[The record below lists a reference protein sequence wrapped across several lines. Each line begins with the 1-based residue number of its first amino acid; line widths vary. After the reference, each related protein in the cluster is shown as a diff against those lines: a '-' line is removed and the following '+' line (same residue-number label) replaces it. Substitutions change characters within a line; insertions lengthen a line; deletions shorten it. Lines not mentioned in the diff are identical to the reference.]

1 VAAEAHAVTT
11 RTSREEVYPPAWA
24 EAVLRALVGPR
35 NRDTITGDLLE
46 EYREVIVP
54 ARSRFGARTWY
65 VRQVVSFVSLGGL
78 IRALRGGLREDAMF
92 DRLADKSMFWLVA
105 GGFAFTALLGAL
117 VRSSFGPPASLS
129 VFVVLSVTLGISA
142 AISKWSRADIQR
154 VLRIALACGILM
166 TLVLLVRLLVEVFD
180 PVDPVERFLARAR
193 DDYSEFSYPRRWVP
207 AAAVALIMIGGGLR
221 GAWRTARV
229 GMGTMA
235 ALAASVIG
243 SLVYVTLVALGNTLP
258 LGPQD
263 PLGNSPRD
271 LQFFGNIPSMLIP
284 VLAMLGTVLGT
295 IGALFGRALAATK
308 N

>member
-1 VAAEAHAVTT
+1 VTL

-24 EAVLRALVGPR
+24 EAVLRVLVAPR

-65 VRQVVSFVSLGGL
+65 VRQVVGFVRVDGL
-78 IRALRGGLREDAMF
+78 IRAVRGGPREDAMF

-105 GGFAFTALLGAL
+105 GGFAFMALLGAL
-117 VRSSFGPPASLS
+117 IRSSFGPPAGLG
-129 VFVVLSVTLGISA
+129 VFVVLSAILGVSA

-154 VLRIALACGILM
+154 LWRIVLVCGILM
-166 TLVLLVRLLVEVFD
+166 ALVLVVRLLVEVFD
-180 PVDPVERFLARAR
+180 PVDPVDRFLARAR
-193 DDYSEFSYPRRWVP
+193 DDYSEFNYPRRWVP
-207 AAAVALIMIGGGLR
+207 AVAVALIMIGGGLR
-221 GAWRTARV
+221 AAWRTARV
-229 GMGTMA
+229 GMGTIA
-235 ALAASVIG
+235 ALAASVVG
-243 SLVYVTLVALGNTLP
+243 SLAYVTFVALGNTLP

-284 VLAMLGTVLGT
+284 VLAMFGTVLGT
-295 IGALFGRALAATK
+295 IGALFGRALSAVK
-308 N
+308 NSPAHG